1 MTWDMTSAII
11 GLGLGLILGV
21 GFAVAHQA
29 SDPQAA
35 RIEACAKACG
45 VGRVKTTGP
54 DKDGMP
60 HCECSP

>member
-21 GFAVAHQA
+21 GFAHQA